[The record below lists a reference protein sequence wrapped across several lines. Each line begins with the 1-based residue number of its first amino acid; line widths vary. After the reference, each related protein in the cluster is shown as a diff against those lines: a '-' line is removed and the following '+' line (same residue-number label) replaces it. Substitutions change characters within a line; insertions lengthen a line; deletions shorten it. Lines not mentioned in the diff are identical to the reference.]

1 MIATFFYMLFAK
13 TSSTPL
19 ALFPRFL
26 HSLLH
31 YGKTPHLQLMKTTR
45 TCFMMIVSNN
55 FKNYYSSASD
65 MSVNSTK
72 RTLEEFEYGD
82 AYIAS
87 LTAISSLQFILPSLL
102 FKILAT
108 QYPIVHIE
116 VYKMYRTQATA
127 PKLTNN

>member
-1 MIATFFYMLFAK
+1 
-13 TSSTPL
+13 
-19 ALFPRFL
+19 
-26 HSLLH
+26 
-31 YGKTPHLQLMKTTR
+31 
-45 TCFMMIVSNN
+45 
-55 FKNYYSSASD
+55 
-65 MSVNSTK
+65 MSVSSTK

-87 LTAISSLQFILPSLL
+87 LTAISSLQFILPSLI